1 MKIKTRMSS
10 EITVRISIDFQDSP
24 EIHTLLAMTPVR
36 ERRALIYTALEQF
49 IKETGHPAGDVDH
62 QILQI
67 SEWLRER
74 KGSGTVEVQV
84 ENSTSNI
91 KNLEKG
97 TPKDQ
102 FPVVF
107 NNGSPSVPDR
117 INSSISI
124 NEEQSSVSATRWL
137 NG

>member
-1 MKIKTRMSS
+1 MKIKPRMSS
-10 EITVRISIDFQDSP
+10 EITVRISLDFQDSP

-36 ERRALIYTALEQF
+36 ERRALIRTALEQF
-49 IKETGHPAGDVDH
+49 IKETRHPAGDVDH

-74 KGSGTVEVQV
+74 KGSETVEVQV

-97 TPKDQ
+97 TPKDKL
-102 FPVVF
+102 PVVF

-137 NG
+137 SG